1 MIDECVDL
9 VRDDGRDRD
18 RDRSRG
24 RGRGRGRHPLVLALQ
39 LLLTL
44 LTPLRALAETAL
56 LLPPSGDDALKPQQQ
71 EAQRVLTSALEAQAV
86 RIVTQAEVSE
96 RLGGS
101 VKECRN
107 VDCAQPLLLSSDADV
122 AAAVAIWG
130 SGTPRVPT
138 TVFVTLVDRRGDRFP
153 AKTQIED
160 KSLASTIKQ
169 ALLEA
174 RALQLLGPG
183 PWLRVRS
190 EPEGARVTIDG
201 NVMGTAPVRAPIQP
215 GRHRLELRF
224 EGYRLHAQTVDIPP
238 SDARQIDVDVELSR
252 REDEEGQVADAS
264 STAAGA
270 SEDARQNAGP
280 APHTRPIVGPL
291 LLGGAGAAL
300 LIYDLTA
307 HFVALADGSCLH
319 RQPSGTCTE
328 QHKVNVAPTVVFGV
342 AGAGAIVGAV
352 LWYVLGDRPD
362 REQSS
367 AHLASGLDGLS
378 LRGHF

>member
-1 MIDECVDL
+1 
-9 VRDDGRDRD
+9 
-18 RDRSRG
+18 
-24 RGRGRGRHPLVLALQ
+24 
-39 LLLTL
+39 
-44 LTPLRALAETAL
+44 
-56 LLPPSGDDALKPQQQ
+56 
-71 EAQRVLTSALEAQAV
+71 VLTSALEAQAV
-86 RIVTQAEVSE
+86 RIVTQAEASE
-96 RLGGS
+96 RIGGS
-101 VKECRN
+101 AKECRN
-107 VDCAQPLLLSSDADV
+107 VDCAQPLLLATDADV

-138 TVFVTLVDRRGDRFP
+138 TVYVTLVDRRGDRFP

-183 PWLRVRS
+183 PWLCVRS
-190 EPEGARVTIDG
+190 DPEGARVTLDG
-201 NVMGTAPVRAPIQP
+201 KVMGTAPVRAPIQP

-252 REDEEGQVADAS
+252 HEDEGEEQSEGSSEVGVAAS
-264 STAAGA
+264 KDRPDGSV
-270 SEDARQNAGP
+270 P
-280 APHTRPIVGPL
+280 AHHARPIVGPL

-300 LIYDLTA
+300 LIYDVTA

-319 RQPSGTCTE
+319 RQPNGTCTE

-352 LWYVLGDRPD
+352 LWYVLGDRSD
-362 REQSS
+362 SDESS
-367 AHLASGLDGLS
+367 AHIAAGLDGLS
-378 LRGHF
+378 LRAHF